1 MVLWC
6 TVIWVVLSWL
16 QSASPVTR
24 TLGYLVDPF
33 LRPARRLIPMIKGFD
48 LSPILVFILCQVILI
63 IITPLARG
71 II

>member
-1 MVLWC
+1 
-6 TVIWVVLSWL
+6 
-16 QSASPVTR
+16 
-24 TLGYLVDPF
+24 
-33 LRPARRLIPMIKGFD
+33 MIKGFD